1 MEIDNLRIDI
11 RNSDIGD
18 GLLVFRTTVQTNS
31 CLGGEIYNY
40 QRLIGKNDFDDLFS
54 IMMDYAK
61 HEIRE
66 YINKHHLKKLK
77 QIKVKK

>member
-1 MEIDNLRIDI
+1 MEVNNLRIDI
-11 RNSDIGD
+11 KKSDIGD
-18 GLLVFRTTVQTNS
+18 GCLVFRTTVQVNS
-31 CLGGEIYNY
+31 LFGKNIYQY

-77 QIKVKK
+77 QVKGSK